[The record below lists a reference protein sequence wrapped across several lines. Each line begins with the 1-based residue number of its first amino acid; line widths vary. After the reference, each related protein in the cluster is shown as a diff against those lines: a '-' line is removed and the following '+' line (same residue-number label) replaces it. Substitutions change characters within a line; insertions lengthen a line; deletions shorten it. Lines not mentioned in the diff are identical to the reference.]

1 MKDDIGFDQ
10 YGVKTDLRLMFSAI
24 QNLIAIV
31 ENNQNMSK
39 IDLKSNLYKKKLKPL
54 LDRIKETSEFGMI
67 SKNNN

>member
-1 MKDDIGFDQ
+1 
-10 YGVKTDLRLMFSAI
+10 
-24 QNLIAIV
+24 
-31 ENNQNMSK
+31 MSK